1 MRIKVGVS
9 SRKRRKRLLKLS
21 KGYWGR
27 RKNLIRRAKETVLR
41 ALAYSYRDRRQRKRD
56 FRRLWVVRIN
66 AAVRPFGLSYSLFM
80 GALKRVGVEIDRKNL
95 ADMAVRD
102 PESFKTVVDIAKSN
116 PSKSVLSR

>member
-1 MRIKVGVS
+1 MRIKVGVP
-9 SRKRRKRLLKLS
+9 SRRRRKRLLKLS

-66 AAVRPFGLSYSLFM
+66 AAVRPFGLSYSEFM
-80 GALKRVGVEIDRKNL
+80 GALKRIGVEIDRKNL
-95 ADMAVRD
+95 AEMAVTD
-102 PESFKTVVDIAKSN
+102 PESFKAVVNTVRSN
-116 PSKSVLSR
+116 LSKSGLSS

>member
-1 MRIKVGVS
+1 MRIKRGVA
-9 SRKRRKRLLKLS
+9 SRNRRRRLLKLA

-27 RKNLIRRAKETVLR
+27 RRTNLRRVKETVLR

-66 AAVRPFGLSYSLFM
+66 AAVRPYGLSYSAFM
-80 GALKRVGVEIDRKNL
+80 GALKKAGVDIDRKNL

-102 PESFKTVVDIAKSN
+102 PEGFKAVAETAKAN
-116 PSKSVLSR
+116 LH

>member
-1 MRIKVGVS
+1 MRIKVGVP

-41 ALAYSYRDRRQRKRD
+41 ALAYAYRDRRRRKRD

-66 AAVRPFGLSYSLFM
+66 AAVRPFGLSYSEFM
-80 GALKRVGVEIDRKNL
+80 GALKKAGVEIDRKNL
-95 ADMAVRD
+95 AEMAVRD
-102 PESFKTVVDIAKSN
+102 PESFKTVVNTARVSLN
-116 PSKSVLSR
+116 

>member
-1 MRIKVGVS
+1 MRIKVGVP

-66 AAVRPFGLSYSLFM
+66 AAVRPFGLSYSEFM

-95 ADMAVRD
+95 AEMAVRD
-102 PESFKTVVDIAKSN
+102 PESFKAVVNAVKSN
-116 PSKSVLSR
+116 LTKTGLSS

>member
-1 MRIKVGVS
+1 MRIKRGVA
-9 SRKRRKRLLKLS
+9 SRNRRRRLLKLA

-27 RKNLIRRAKETVLR
+27 RRTNLRRVKETVLR

-66 AAVRPFGLSYSLFM
+66 AGVRPYGLSYSAFM
-80 GALKRVGVEIDRKNL
+80 GALKKAGVDIDRKNL

-102 PESFKTVVDIAKSN
+102 PEGFRSVVDAAKAN
-116 PSKSVLSR
+116 LH